1 MRDIYIYME
10 STELL
15 HEKDSLKIVIKL
27 LITINLRG
35 TLDNE
40 TGLLKIE
47 QT

>member
-1 MRDIYIYME
+1 ME

-40 TGLLKIE
+40 TSLLKIE